1 MKKISILLIFC
12 FPISNLSAQ
21 VTRNS
26 PLTKY
31 LLDTNY
37 IVTSN
42 FYHHKSIDIEISQA
56 KRKYNHGYESP
67 FNIGRV
73 FIKSGN
79 FIIDSLIFPDIKAYG
94 GHAGLDIP
102 ERKFSDSLFAIIKRG
117 DYDGRL
123 YLINTKGKVFN
134 FPGGEYFISK
144 DKKLLFSI
152 SESDCSGIDIID
164 LKTLKSIYSIT
175 CLSKN
180 PDYWFF
186 YDKKY
191 YYTSLDIKDSVYV
204 YEGPIK
210 GFVSYF
216 MDKRTFKSAEKI
228 KLDF

>member
-1 MKKISILLIFC
+1 MKKISTFLICC
-12 FPISNLSAQ
+12 FSLSNLAAQ
-21 VTRNS
+21 KTSYS
-26 PLTKY
+26 PLKKY

-37 IVTSN
+37 VVTSN
-42 FYHHKSIDIEISQA
+42 VYHYQSIDIEVSQA

-67 FNIGRV
+67 FNVGCV

-79 FIIDSLIFPDIKAYG
+79 YIIDSLIFPDIKAYG
-94 GHAGLDIP
+94 GYAGLDIP
-102 ERKFSDSLFAIIKRG
+102 ERKFSDSLFVIIKRG

-134 FPGGEYFISK
+134 FPGGGYFITK

-152 SESDCSGIDIID
+152 SELDCSGIDIID
-164 LKTLKSIYSIT
+164 LKTLKSIYSKT

-186 YDKKY
+186 FDKKY
-191 YYTSLDIKDSVYV
+191 YYTSLEIKDSVYV
-204 YEGPIK
+204 YEGPNK
-210 GFVSYF
+210 GFVSHF
-216 MDKRTFKSAEKI
+216 MDKKTFKSAKKI